1 MKKFISILVLLALTL
16 TASAA
21 TWYVDDSRRDAK
33 DYALSNSCVVKG
45 GYTVRTNSPFI
56 GETGM
61 LFTNLPYLSVA
72 SNDTLNVTTQMTVAA
87 WIYPYATA
95 DDNFIYRG
103 TMANSQGAWRLAL
116 FSGSIY
122 FVLNQATT
130 FFTAPITTGVWT
142 HVAAVI
148 DGTTAMIYTNGH
160 LAASTPY
167 SLAITNVGDLFLGA
181 GYNVSGYAYN
191 GRMSDVQLWNI
202 ARTSNQIFTTATT
215 TTRLIGTESGLVG
228 YWKLDDL
235 PVDGTTKETAYY
247 LIQSAIDA
255 TAASDTVIVSPG
267 VYTNI
272 AFINGIG
279 WSGFFMNKNGVII
292 QGGQGTLWDA
302 DRTII
307 NVRHFP
313 SAFGVHMRSSNN
325 VIRGVTFCGSV
336 NNGLYYETY
345 GTSIVENCIFRSN
358 DNVGVYAFAYN
369 MGKLIIKNSIA
380 VGNGWGGF
388 YIHNTGVQL
397 GLLGCLAEGNG
408 VQQVFSSAPAGA
420 LYKQN
425 TIHGNQ
431 GGNFLVNDYGG
442 NITNQ
447 STNIVALFGIARGS
461 DGYSNNLIWRG
472 VGAYLPR
479 GGRATQEVA
488 TGFFDDCISK
498 DGNGGPAMFPFAYR
512 FLGAG
517 SLTTGTC
524 RVDSSLVGGII
535 LSTNSP
541 FTSETS
547 ADLNGTNAY
556 FVTDTCIT
564 NYPFTLEAW
573 VSTDITTPEQ
583 AIISIHRNALAT
595 TYYTIAINNA
605 NRPIIVARNTSAQTG
620 TAPST
625 VGTNTWVHIAGVFGS
640 ATSRVLYVNGA
651 AVVTNTASV
660 AYDADTIYVGRLRST
675 DFVWLFNGRV
685 SDARVWSTARTP
697 VEILA
702 NYTNRL
708 TGGEAG
714 LAAYWKYNEEVGS
727 IGYSGPFN
735 MRNRTLQQSFMEAY

>member
-1 MKKFISILVLLALTL
+1 MKKFITILVLLALTL

-21 TWYVDDSRRDAK
+21 TWYVDETRRDAK

-45 GYTVRTNSPFI
+45 GSIARTNSPFI
-56 GETGM
+56 DETGM
-61 LFTNLPYLSVA
+61 LFTNLPYLSAA
-72 SNDTLNVTTQMTVAA
+72 SNSTINVTTQMTVAA
-87 WIYPYATA
+87 WIYPYETS

-103 TMANSQGAWRLAL
+103 TMFNSQGAWRLAL
-116 FSGSIY
+116 YSGSIY

-130 FFTAPITTGVWT
+130 YFTAPITTGVWT

-215 TTRLIGTESGLVG
+215 TTRLAGTESGLVG

-235 PVDGTTKETAYY
+235 PVNGTTKETAYY
-247 LIQSAIDA
+247 VIQDA
-255 TAASDTVIVSPG
+255 VNAASDYDTVIVLPG

-272 AFINGIG
+272 ITISGIG
-279 WSGFFMNKNGVII
+279 YAGLFLNKRGITV
-292 QGGQGTLWDA
+292 QGGLGTLWDA

-307 NVRHFP
+307 DVRRFTD
-313 SAFGVHMRSSNN
+313 SDAVNMRTNSTIKGMTLSGAFRDGVRFECSFTGN
-325 VIRGVTFCGSV
+325 
-336 NNGLYYETY
+336 
-345 GTSIVENCIFRSN
+345 VENCVLRSN
-358 DNVGVYAFAYN
+358 GISGAFAFLSN
-369 MGKLIIKNSIA
+369 NGKLIIKNSIA
-380 VGNGWGGF
+380 VGNSWVGF
-388 YIHNTGVQL
+388 YTGNSGVQL

-408 VQQVFSSAPAGA
+408 VYQIYHSGGAGMT
-420 LYKQN
+420 YKQN

-431 GGNFLVNDYGG
+431 GGNFLINDYGG

-472 VGAYLPR
+472 VGTYLPR
-479 GGRATQEVA
+479 SGRATQEVA
-488 TGFFDDCISK
+488 TGYFDDCISK
-498 DGNGGPAMFPFAYR
+498 DGSGGPAMFPFAYR

-535 LSTNSP
+535 TSTNSP
-541 FTSETS
+541 FTGETS
-547 ADLNGTNAY
+547 ADLNGTNAF
-556 FVTDTCIT
+556 FVTTTCIT

-573 VSTDITTPEQ
+573 VSTDITTPDQ
-583 AIISIHRNALAT
+583 AIISIHKNTLAT
-595 TYYTIAINNA
+595 TYYTIALNNA
-605 NRPIIVARNTSAQTG
+605 NKPVIVARNTSAQTG
-620 TAPST
+620 TAPSAI
-625 VGTNTWVHIAGVFGS
+625 GTNTWAHIAGVFGS
-640 ATSRVLYVNGA
+640 ATSRVLYVNGV
-651 AVVTNTASV
+651 AVITNTASV
-660 AYDADTIYVGRLRST
+660 TYDTDTIYVGRLRST
-675 DFVWLFNGRV
+675 DLVWLFNGRI
-685 SDARVWSTARTP
+685 SDARVWCTARTP
-697 VEILA
+697 AEILA